1 MRSLDCFIVKPL
13 GGKRYNNTKD
23 IDGKDFILSS
33 SQEDHTVTN
42 REAVVVALPMRNYN
56 GPIKVGDTVIVH
68 HNMFRIYYDM
78 KGRERSSSNH
88 IVEDLYML
96 EQDMTYLYKSP
107 CGEWKSPAPYC
118 FVEPI
123 SKSTDNKLKS
133 TGSYEDLWGV
143 LVYKN
148 EEQEDL
154 SSGDMVSFK
163 PESEYEFKIDDRVLY
178 RMRTNSICL
187 ISENKY

>member
-1 MRSLDCFIVKPL
+1 MHSLDCFIVKPL
-13 GGKRYNNTKD
+13 GGKRYNNTES
-23 IDGKDFILSS
+23 IDGKEFILSS

-42 REAVVVALPMRNYN
+42 REALVVGLPLRNYN
-56 GPIKVGDTVIVH
+56 GPIKEGDTVIVH
-68 HNMFRIYYDM
+68 HNMFRIYYDI

-88 IVEDLYML
+88 IIEDFYTL

-107 CGEWKSPAPYC
+107 GGDWKSPAPYC

-123 SKSTDNKLKS
+123 SKSTNNKLES
-133 TGSYEDLWGV
+133 TGSYEDLWGI

-148 EEQEDL
+148 DEQEELNCGDL
-154 SSGDMVSFK
+154 VSFK
-163 PESEYEFKIDDRVLY
+163 PDSEYEFKIDGKKLY

>member
-1 MRSLDCFIVKPL
+1 MRSLDCFIVRPV

-23 IDGKDFILSS
+23 IDGKEFVLSS

-42 REAVVVALPMRNYN
+42 REAVVVSLPLRNYN
-56 GPIKVGDTVIVH
+56 GPIKVGDTVVVH

-88 IVEDLYML
+88 IIEDLYML

-107 CGEWKSPAPYC
+107 GGEWSSPSPYC

-123 SKSTDNKLKS
+123 GKSKENKLES

-148 EEQEDL
+148 EDQEGLNPGDL
-154 SSGDMVSFK
+154 VSFK
-163 PESEYEFKIDDRVLY
+163 PDSEYEFKIGDKKLY

>member
-96 EQDMTYLYKSP
+96 EQDMTYLYKGP
-107 CGEWKSPAPYC
+107 DGEWKSPAPYC

-123 SKSTDNKLKS
+123 SKSTDSKLKS

-148 EEQEDL
+148 EEQENL